1 MTNLDSG
8 VFAIIC
14 EFKNQAP
21 ILMETEG
28 HQSSL
33 EACEKRRRDL
43 EARPDVIRTCVVH
56 IADGPAW
63 CGNSLLLADMKRMQK

>member
-1 MTNLDSG
+1 MTDIDSG
-8 VFAIIC
+8 VFAVIC

-28 HQSSL
+28 PQSSF

-43 EARPDVIRTCVVH
+43 EARPDVIRTCVVS
-56 IADGPAW
+56 IAVPKAW
-63 CGNSLLLADMKRMQK
+63 TGNTLLLADMKRMQK